1 MILSD
6 LLMLSNVVIPTAT
19 EDSKKKPYGEER
31 VSIENRKLKNGK
43 LRFINAL

>member
-6 LLMLSNVVIPTAT
+6 LLMPCNPVMVGVTR
-19 EDSKKKPYGEER
+19 DSAKKPYGEER

-43 LRFINAL
+43 V